1 MVTAPGLLECGSHCL
16 DYCYLS
22 LVDVWGQKVERRRY
36 PPRQQ
41 HPHAWSDGDVR
52 AVCRHHYYYYRLVGG

>member
-16 DYCYLS
+16 DCCY
-22 LVDVWGQKVERRRY
+22 DVWGQKVERRRY

-41 HPHAWSDGDVR
+41 HPHAWSEGDGRRD
-52 AVCRHHYYYYRLVGG
+52 VCRHHHYYYRLAGG